1 MKHKLQQRLG
11 ELPIR
16 WRWTL
21 HNLVG
26 HPLSEVL
33 YQLGAASVGNWVHD
47 ATLPE
52 PLGEDT
58 RG

>member
-1 MKHKLQQRLG
+1 MTFWLQKKLG
-11 ELPIR
+11 TLPIR

-26 HPLSEVL
+26 HPVSEVL
-33 YQLGAASVGNWVHD
+33 YQVGFMSLSNYVHD
-47 ATLPE
+47 ATLPS
-52 PLGEDT
+52 PLGEDQ